1 MYFRLQF
8 FAEGFFNFS
17 GDNVLLE
24 VFSRRQKCFSAC
36 TRYVQ
41 KYLGYD
47 LEDAFVSR
55 FEYESIVNIFTVLFN
70 LKRWQRSLNKFFH
83 EEELGFAE
91 KCWYYFKAVLF
102 SFVYIVLISFILLLL
117 IIDAL
122 LSSSWFFLGSLIYA
136 KRETNSYRVWYY
148 IKRLHAVFLTL
159 SIFLF
164 SLYLCSYLPY
174 ITLLFFA
181 GLILNAV
188 YFSPYV
194 TFITILIFYSWTFWQ
209 DVETKYSTLKM
220 QIYEVCKDS
229 GLTFGSDDDD
239 IISFDAGDRPIPHHS
254 VGLNNVGNNGN
265 DGDDDNR
272 GNNHDNEPMILK
284 QFYDRIREKILP
296 YNLILLFLLQS
307 FLCVSLRLLSVYNS
321 QNFEYI

>member
-1 MYFRLQF
+1 MTWRMRSFQDL
-8 FAEGFFNFS
+8 S
-17 GDNVLLE
+17 TK
-24 VFSRRQKCFSAC
+24 VF
-36 TRYVQ
+36 
-41 KYLGYD
+41 L
-47 LEDAFVSR
+47 
-55 FEYESIVNIFTVLFN
+55 NIFTVLFN
-70 LKRWQRSLNKFFH
+70 LKRWQRSLNRFFN
-83 EEELGFAE
+83 EEELGFAK

-148 IKRLHAVFLTL
+148 IKRLHVVFLTL
-159 SIFLF
+159 CIIIF

-209 DVETKYSTLKM
+209 DVETKYFTLKM

-229 GLTFGSDDDD
+229 GLTYAPDDGDN
-239 IISFDAGDRPIPHHS
+239 ISFDGDRPIPDDS
-254 VGLNNVGNNGN
+254 VGFNNVGNNNGN
-265 DGDDDNR
+265 DVM
-272 GNNHDNEPMILK
+272 MI
-284 QFYDRIREKILP
+284 ITIVTE
-296 YNLILLFLLQS
+296 
-307 FLCVSLRLLSVYNS
+307 V
-321 QNFEYI
+321 

>member
-1 MYFRLQF
+1 MTWRMRSFQDL
-8 FAEGFFNFS
+8 S
-17 GDNVLLE
+17 TK
-24 VFSRRQKCFSAC
+24 VF
-36 TRYVQ
+36 
-41 KYLGYD
+41 L
-47 LEDAFVSR
+47 
-55 FEYESIVNIFTVLFN
+55 NIFTVLFN
-70 LKRWQRSLNKFFH
+70 LKRWQRSLNTFFN

-229 GLTFGSDDDD
+229 GLTYAPDDGDN
-239 IISFDAGDRPIPHHS
+239 ISFDGDRPIPDDS
-254 VGLNNVGNNGN
+254 VGLYNVGNNNGN
-265 DGDDDNR
+265 DGDDDNHHSNR
-272 GNNHDNEPMILK
+272 LKSMTKWKYNRNNEPMISR

-296 YNLILLFLLQS
+296 YNLILFNFFFKVLF
-307 FLCVSLRLLSVYNS
+307 VSLRLLSVYNS
-321 QNFEYI
+321 QNFEYS